1 MTMELTGRNCVVSGA
16 AGGIGFAVCEK
27 YAKSGANVVM
37 LDVNMKALERAVE
50 KIEAYDVKALPMVVD
65 LASVAEIEKAMEIVD
80 QSFGAVNALA
90 NCAGVSLYGDL
101 LEYTE
106 KNWDLSLDINLKGTF
121 FLSQAA
127 AKNMVKHGVKNGKI
141 VSVSS
146 QAGRVGE
153 QGGHAYGASK
163 AGICMLAQTMALD
176 LAKYG
181 ICCTAVAPG
190 ITDTPLFRNYL
201 KNGAEMAGMTEQEF
215 EEMRAQE
222 VPLGRFART
231 DEIADLIWF
240 LSSDKANYITGATI
254 DITGGNVN
262 V

>member
-1 MTMELTGRNCVVSGA
+1 MELRGKNCVISGA
-16 AGGIGFAVCEK
+16 TGGIGFAVCEK
-27 YAKSGANVVM
+27 YAQNGANVVM
-37 LDVNMKALERAVE
+37 LDVNMKALEAAVE
-50 KIEAYDVKALPMVVD
+50 KIEAYNVKALPMVVD
-65 LASVAEIEKAMEIVD
+65 LASTREIEKAMDIVE
-80 QSFGAVNALA
+80 QSFGAVYALA
-90 NCAGVSLYGDL
+90 NCAGVSLYGDM

-106 KNWDLSLDINLKGTF
+106 KNWDLSMDINLKGLF

-127 AKNMVKHGVKNGKI
+127 AKNMVKHNVKHGKI

-153 QGGHAYGASK
+153 EGGHAYGASK
-163 AGICMLAQTMALD
+163 AGICMVTQTMALD
-176 LAKYG
+176 LARYG
-181 ICCTAVAPG
+181 ICCTAIAPG

-201 KNGAEMAGMTEQEF
+201 KDGAEMAGMTEKEF
-215 EEMRAQE
+215 EEMRAGKI
-222 VPLGRFART
+222 PLGRFAKT
-231 DEIADLIWF
+231 EEIAELIYF

>member
-1 MTMELTGRNCVVSGA
+1 MKFAGKTCAVSGA
-16 AGGIGFAVCEK
+16 AGGIGYAVSVQ
-27 YAKSGANVVM
+27 YATEGANVVM
-37 LDVNMKALERAVE
+37 LDVNMKALEPAAE
-50 KIEAYDVKALPMVVD
+50 KIKELGVQTLPIAVN
-65 LASVAEIEKAMEIVD
+65 LASVDEIEQAMEKAE
-80 QSFGAVNALA
+80 QELGAIHVLA
-90 NCAGVSLYGDL
+90 NCAGISLYGDM

-106 KNWDLSLDINLKGTF
+106 KNWDLSLDVNLKGTF

-127 AKNMVKHGVKNGKI
+127 AKNMVRHQVKNGKI

-146 QAGRVGE
+146 QAGIVGE

-163 AGICMLAQTMALD
+163 TGICMLTQTMALD

-201 KNGAEMAGMTEQEF
+201 KKGSAMADMSEQEF
-215 EEMRAQE
+215 EAMRAQQI
-222 VPLGRFART
+222 PLNRFAT
-231 DEIADLIWF
+231 TQEIADLICF
-240 LSSDKANYITGATI
+240 LSSDKANYITGTTI
-254 DITGGNVN
+254 NITGGNVN

>member
-1 MTMELTGRNCVVSGA
+1 MELRGKNCVISGA

-27 YAKSGANVVM
+27 YAQNGANVVM
-37 LDVNMKALERAVE
+37 LDVNMKALEAAVE
-50 KIEAYDVKALPMVVD
+50 KIEAYNVKALPMVVD
-65 LASVAEIEKAMEIVD
+65 LASTQEIEKAMDIVD
-80 QSFGAVNALA
+80 KSFGAVHALA
-90 NCAGVSLYGDL
+90 NCAGVSLYGDM

-106 KNWDLSLDINLKGTF
+106 KNWDLSMDINLKGLF

-127 AKNMVKHGVKNGKI
+127 AKNMVKHNVKHGKI

-153 QGGHAYGASK
+153 EGGHAYGASK
-163 AGICMLAQTMALD
+163 AGICMVTQTMALD
-176 LAKYG
+176 LARYG
-181 ICCTAVAPG
+181 ICCTAIAPG

-201 KNGAEMAGMTEQEF
+201 KDGAEMAGMTEKEF
-215 EEMRAQE
+215 EEMCAGKI
-222 VPLGRFART
+222 PLRRFAKT
-231 DEIADLIWF
+231 EEIAELIYF